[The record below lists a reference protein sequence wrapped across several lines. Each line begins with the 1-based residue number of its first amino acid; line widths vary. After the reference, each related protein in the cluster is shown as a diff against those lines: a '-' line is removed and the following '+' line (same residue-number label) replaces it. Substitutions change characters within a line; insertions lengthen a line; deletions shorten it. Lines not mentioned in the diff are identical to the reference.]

1 MQQKLLA
8 GLLFLVP
15 VAAQA
20 AGLDG
25 AGLSLLWGV
34 PFAAILLSI
43 ALFPIVAEAFWH
55 HHFGKIVAFF
65 TAVFLLPF
73 LSWFGMPATL
83 ELVAH
88 ALLTEYFPFLILLLT
103 LYTLSGGI
111 LLTGRLHATPGLNT
125 RILGLGALLAPVMGT
140 TGAAMLLIRPLLRAN
155 KGRQHKVHVVVFF
168 IFLVANIGGGLT
180 PLGDP
185 PLFLGF
191 LNGVTFRWTFWHMLA
206 PVLLAVAV
214 LLLVF
219 YCLDRYYFSKEKPQ
233 APHAPDA
240 PLRLSGRLNLLLLML
255 AIAAVLMS
263 GVWKPHVELTLSGVH
278 LQLQDLVRDGLLLV
292 LTALSLWLTPRS
304 VRAGNEFNWHPIAE
318 VAKLFIGIFI
328 TIAPVIAMLRA
339 GEAGPLASLARLV
352 TDPSGQPLDPA
363 YFWVTGLLSSFLD
376 NAPTYLVFFNMASG
390 DAHTMMGSL
399 SSTLQAISMGAVF
412 MGAMTYIGNAP
423 NFMVKSIATHH
434 HVKMP
439 SFFGYL
445 GWSCVFLLPLFVLL
459 SLVFF

>member
-65 TAVFLLPF
+65 TAAFLLPF